1 MQNTEQDITRAHCN
15 SCGHETKHLIIARRE
30 ESESESADP
39 SDPYHFNEI
48 TSRTTYSMLECCG
61 CENISFQKI
70 FEFSEWPEPTVD
82 YYPPLTSR
90 PLPKAWLN
98 HLPTE
103 MGDLLLEVYI
113 ALSSDCRRLA
123 LMGTRTLVDLYMTEK
138 LGDIGGFAQKLG
150 QLETQGFVSRVN
162 REYLE
167 AALEIGHA
175 AAHRGHEPKAS
186 EVEHVMD
193 IVENL
198 LQNYVLEHSA
208 ATLRA
213 TTPPR
218 RKPS

>member
-1 MQNTEQDITRAHCN
+1 LGA
-15 SCGHETKHLIIARRE
+15 GHTI
-30 ESESESADP
+30 
-39 SDPYHFNEI
+39 
-48 TSRTTYSMLECCG
+48 
-61 CENISFQKI
+61 
-70 FEFSEWPEPTVD
+70 D
-82 YYPPLTSR
+82 YYPPITSR
-90 PLPKAWLN
+90 PLPKAWLS
-98 HLPTE
+98 HLPDE

-123 LMGTRTLVDLYMTEK
+123 LMGARTLVDLYMTEK

-150 QLETQGFVSRVN
+150 QLEAQGFVSKVN

-175 AAHRGHEPKAS
+175 AAHRGHEPKAA

-213 TTPPR
+213 TTPSR